1 MKNFFFASL
10 FISTVSL
17 AILQA
22 DDKKQPLTK
31 DGRFL
36 GIGID
41 KNIEYSASIGK
52 SMYDNKCA
60 RCHGE
65 KGEKRAG
72 IGTKKLTQMSGKEI
86 FASFNAY
93 LTDPSH
99 GKASKLVMQPIASK
113 LQSQELGYII
123 AYLKGEDDFIFQTS
137 DEPNDSD
144 IASNPTS
151 QGAYIK

>member
-1 MKNFFFASL
+1 M
-10 FISTVSL
+10 SL

-22 DDKKQPLTK
+22 GDKKQPLTK

-144 IASNPTS
+144 ISSNPTS

>member
-1 MKNFFFASL
+1 MKNFFLVSL

-22 DDKKQPLTK
+22 GDKKQPLTK

-72 IGTKKLTQMSGKEI
+72 I
-86 FASFNAY
+86 
-93 LTDPSH
+93 SH
-99 GKASKLVMQPIASK
+99 LAQHRKAHI
-113 LQSQELGYII
+113 
-123 AYLKGEDDFIFQTS
+123 
-137 DEPNDSD
+137 
-144 IASNPTS
+144 
-151 QGAYIK
+151 